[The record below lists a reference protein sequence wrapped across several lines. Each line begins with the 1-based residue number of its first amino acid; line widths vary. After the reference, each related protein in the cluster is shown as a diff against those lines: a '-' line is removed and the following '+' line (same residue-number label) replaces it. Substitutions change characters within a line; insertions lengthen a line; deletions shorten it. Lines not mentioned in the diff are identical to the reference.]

1 MDRGEESSG
10 KRVQHYVDG
19 VLTHAYERL
28 ANSGGDVTTD
38 ILVGTQSAA
47 KQRREAPYDAP
58 TVPRIIVSPPST
70 TGAAPATD
78 FEAVKAA
85 KTTKTTS
92 LDTKTCLKPDVLY
105 SSSASIESADVC
117 HGYPRRATSRSVKKN
132 AYRGDALNRCQGP
145 LQNKLFQ
152 P

>member
-28 ANSGGDVTTD
+28 ANSAGDVTTD
-38 ILVGTQSAA
+38 ILVGTQTTA
-47 KQRREAPYDAP
+47 KQQREAPYDAP
-58 TVPRIIVSPPST
+58 SVPRIVISPPST
-70 TGAAPATD
+70 TDAVPETD
-78 FEAVKAA
+78 FEPVKAA

-105 SSSASIESADVC
+105 SSSASIDSADVC
-117 HGYPRRATSRSVKKN
+117 HGYPQRASSRSVMKT
-132 AYRGDALNRCQGP
+132 AYRGDALNLCQEP
-145 LQNKLFQ
+145 LQNQLFQ